1 MSRRARRGRAVRLL
15 AAGALEAALAAGE
28 PPATEPP
35 AAEAPPPGPAQRLA
49 APPTVALAAL
59 TAPDLTA
66 AASSVL
72 RQDGSSDPAALAAL
86 LTEINQAVSGRLA
99 FAPDRGQEGDEAAG
113 ADPLGGPGEWRL
125 WAFWA
130 VDAPSCDGLAAA
142 LTAVRA
148 SGLAHVRP
156 VHLCGLAQWDAWMG
170 RMDEERAALGARAQA
185 QDQSGCDRIS
195 AAWRSEVAPLDA
207 MLAGFYRRGV
217 RLLSDAGTAIA
228 LHVDAVPS
236 LRLVSPRHRV
246 HALAGFAAG
255 EDLVAWVRACQSWE
269 AERDAR
275 SPSSAPARMAAP

>member
-1 MSRRARRGRAVRLL
+1 MSGRAGRGRAMRLHV
-15 AAGALEAALAAGE
+15 AAALAAALHAGE
-28 PPATEPP
+28 PPATEAP
-35 AAEAPPPGPAQRLA
+35 APEPAQRLA

-59 TAPDLTA
+59 TVPDLTA
-66 AASSVL
+66 AATGVL
-72 RQDGSSDPAALAAL
+72 HQDGSADPAALAAL

-99 FAPDRGQEGDEAAG
+99 LAPDRGQEGDEAAG
-113 ADPLGGPGEWRL
+113 ADPLGAPGAWRL

-130 VDAPSCDGLAAA
+130 VDVPACDGLAAA

-185 QDQSGCDRIS
+185 QDQAGCDRIS
-195 AAWRSEVAPLDA
+195 AAWRAEVAPFDA

-228 LHVDAVPS
+228 LHVDEVPS

-255 EDLVAWVRACQSWE
+255 EDLVAWVRDCQAWE

-275 SPSSAPARMAAP
+275 SPSEAPARAAAP